1 MTVLADDLT
10 GANDTGLQF
19 FEQGF
24 STRVVVNSERATLKE
39 NWVNVLNLETRSKN
53 EEEARKCFEQ
63 FSTKLID
70 SESIVYKKVDSTFRG
85 HIGVEIDALIEKGK
99 FDLAIIAPSYPIN
112 GRVIRSGVQYVKEVP
127 LHETQ
132 FAKDKQFPIETS
144 SVEKLLESQSKHL
157 TRHVGFE
164 SGFSVA
170 EIQEEIYQAKRDG
183 VKLLSFDTREQK
195 DLDCI
200 AAASLAVQERF
211 FWVGSAGLANS
222 LARVLKSKLNLHN
235 PSSQDNR
242 NLALDDSRFLGI
254 VGSQNEASNLQVNYA
269 ERNGT
274 SITTLDPLSLT
285 KLGLK
290 EVEPCSLHELEQI
303 KDISVFSVQTQS
315 SNSEEWAKYLSKYSY
330 IGNLIAKGL
339 GTLGSY
345 LLSKHKINGIFLTG
359 GDIAYQTCCSA
370 NIDTLNIVGR
380 LDEGIPICIV
390 PKGAYKGMIV
400 VTKAGGFG
408 KEDSLLKAINI
419 INNQGGL
426 VR

>member
-1 MTVLADDLT
+1 M
-10 GANDTGLQF
+10 QF

-39 NWVNVLNLETRSKN
+39 NWVNVLNLETRSKS

-99 FDLAIIAPSYPIN
+99 FDLAIIAPSYPVN

-144 SVEKLLESQSKHL
+144 SVKKLLESQSKQL

-164 SGFSVA
+164 SGFSLD
-170 EIQEEIYQAKRDG
+170 EIQKEIYQAKRDG

-200 AAASLAVQERF
+200 AAASLAVQERI

-222 LARVLKSKLNLHN
+222 LARVLKSKLNFHN
-235 PSSQDNR
+235 PSSQDNKD
-242 NLALDDSRFLGI
+242 LALDDGRFLGI

-269 ERNGT
+269 ERSGT

-315 SNSEEWAKYLSKYSY
+315 SNSEEWTKYLSKYSY